1 MTSVTTLLALI
12 SLYVLGGDVI
22 RGFVFAMIWGVIV
35 GTYSSVFVAS
45 TILLWL
51 GVKRDW
57 SKPSNTAG
65 NQFATSMPEYFGQ
78 TSTGLA
84 VLIFA
89 ALIGGIVR
97 GFSGFGTALIFL
109 PIASP
114 YLGPFGAIIALTVMD
129 IFGPIPNL
137 RRAWAVVDKAD
148 LMRLLFGCAPDPA
161 SRIMA
166 LDRTQPDVF
175 RYLVSLISLSML
187 VVLIL
192 GCLSR
197 SGLTQHGHYDRW
209 GSGAAGRRGR
219 HTGASR
225 DPVLHVTPIAGRD
238 RPRNNPAV
246 PVCIRFADP
255 GVSRRYG
262 SSFDGKYRIGAGAC
276 DTQHGRQLARG
287 LDVPA

>member
-1 MTSVTTLLALI
+1 
-12 SLYVLGGDVI
+12 
-22 RGFVFAMIWGVIV
+22 
-35 GTYSSVFVAS
+35 
-45 TILLWL
+45 
-51 GVKRDW
+51 
-57 SKPSNTAG
+57 
-65 NQFATSMPEYFGQ
+65 MPEYFGQ

-148 LMRLLFGCAPDPA
+148 LTRLLFGCALILPVG
-161 SRIMA
+161 
-166 LDRTQPDVF
+166 LWLLTRTQPDVF

-192 GCLSR
+192 GLRYRGRVSR
-197 SGLTQHGHYDRW
+197 SMVTTIG
-209 GSGAAGRRGR
+209 GAAGLLG
-219 HTGASR
+219 G
-225 DPVLHVTPIAGRD
+225 VAGI
-238 RPRNNPAV
+238 PGPAV
-246 PVCIRFADP
+246 ILFYMSRPLPVEIVRATILLFLFAFDLLILGYLGGMGRLSMASIGLGLALVFPNMAGNWLGGWMFRPEQEKLYRFAAYL
-255 GVSRRYG
+255 VIATAALS
-262 SSFDGKYRIGAGAC
+262 
-276 DTQHGRQLARG
+276 G
-287 LDVPA
+287 LPLWG